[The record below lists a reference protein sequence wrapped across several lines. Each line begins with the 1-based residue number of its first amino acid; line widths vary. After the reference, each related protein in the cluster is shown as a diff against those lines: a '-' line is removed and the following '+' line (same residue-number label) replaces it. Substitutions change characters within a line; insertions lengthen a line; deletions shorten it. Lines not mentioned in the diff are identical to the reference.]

1 MTQVIGNRGTGKSNQ
16 LMLLAKERNAVY
28 ACENPYAMR
37 EKALAYGIVGI
48 TFISYSDL
56 FTGEYEDAPVVID
69 ELETFVKEYIGG
81 KLIGYSLTQGD

>member
-1 MTQVIGNRGTGKSNQ
+1 MVQVIGNRGTGKSSQ
-16 LMLLAKERNAVY
+16 LMLLAKEKNAVY

-48 TFISYSDL
+48 TFISYSNL
-56 FTGEYEDAPVVID
+56 FTGEYEDTPVVID
-69 ELETFVKEYIGG
+69 ELETFVKDYIGG

>member
-1 MTQVIGNRGTGKSNQ
+1 MTQIIGERSCGKSAQ
-16 LMLLAKERNAVY
+16 LMLLAKEENAIY

-37 EKALAYGIVGI
+37 EKALAYGIAGI

-56 FTGEYEDAPVVID
+56 FTGEYEDVPVVID
-69 ELETFVKEYIGG
+69 ELEMFVKDYIGG